1 MVEVLRESQNAICSS
16 QGRETV
22 TIYGNFVKL
31 VFACLLRF
39 EKTDQDRRGKIDVHN
54 HTICIHIRTERLGE
68 SIQLQRK
75 IKLMRKP

>member
-1 MVEVLRESQNAICSS
+1 MVEVLKESQNAICLS

-39 EKTDQDRRGKIDVHN
+39 EKTDQDRRGKIDL
-54 HTICIHIRTERLGE
+54 HT
-68 SIQLQRK
+68 
-75 IKLMRKP
+75 